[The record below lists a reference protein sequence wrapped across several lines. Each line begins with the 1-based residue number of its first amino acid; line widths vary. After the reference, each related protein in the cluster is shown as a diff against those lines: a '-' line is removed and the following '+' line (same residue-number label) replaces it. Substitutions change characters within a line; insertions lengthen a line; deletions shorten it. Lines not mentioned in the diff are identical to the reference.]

1 MRGGRRTMAETVQ
14 VNIRVPEEAKV
25 VITRLG
31 FRLRKEPEFLERLT
45 LLVDGLAEVD
55 VAERLARIEARL
67 AILEAKP

>member
-14 VNIRVPEEAKV
+14 VNIRVPEEAKD

-31 FRLRKEPEFLERLT
+31 FRLRKEPEFLERLIV
-45 LLVDGLAEVD
+45 LVDGLAEPD